1 MSSGRSPNPED
12 RPSHEAE
19 DATALTPA
27 DIRWGLIYTHDRAN
41 QNTAALEEVAA
52 AVEGL
57 VGLLVERGI
66 LTDEEVAEARDR
78 AVEDVRR
85 RFKEA
90 GMAVIT
96 QEHDGKSKYDFE
108 ARDRIDCENRIHLC
122 HAACCRFRVGL
133 SSEDVRE
140 GVLAWDTAQP
150 YALAKKA
157 NGSCVHLDDGTCAC
171 TVYAQRPIPCR
182 GYSCRNDPRIWLDF
196 EARIPHPLLNE
207 PDWPEC
213 TDPPFTERVLR
224 PEG

>member
-66 LTDEEVAEARDR
+66 LTDEEVAEAEDR

-96 QEHDGKSKYDFE
+96 QEHGGKSK
-108 ARDRIDCENRIHLC
+108 
-122 HAACCRFRVGL
+122 
-133 SSEDVRE
+133 
-140 GVLAWDTAQP
+140 
-150 YALAKKA
+150 
-157 NGSCVHLDDGTCAC
+157 
-171 TVYAQRPIPCR
+171 
-182 GYSCRNDPRIWLDF
+182 
-196 EARIPHPLLNE
+196 
-207 PDWPEC
+207 
-213 TDPPFTERVLR
+213 
-224 PEG
+224 

>member
-1 MSSGRSPNPED
+1 MSSERSPIPDD

-19 DATALTPA
+19 DATALTPG

-66 LTDEEVAEARDR
+66 LSDEEVAEARDR
-78 AVEDVRR
+78 AAEDVRR

-96 QEHDGKSKYDFE
+96 QEHGGRSKYEFE
-108 ARDRIDCENRIHLC
+108 GGDRIDCENRIHLC

-157 NGSCVHLDDGTCAC
+157 NGSCVHLDDATCAC

-182 GYSCRNDPRIWLDF
+182 GYSCRNDRRIWLDF

-213 TDPPFTERVLR
+213 TDPPLSGRAPRTEV
-224 PEG
+224 